1 MFITKMLIESECGL
15 ALASKHMAEP
25 IVIPYLYPVRK
36 ERNYVF
42 CFTKKSK
49 DKPFKSEILGDF
61 ETHKITS
68 SGKYAIIDGVKK
80 AHGIIS
86 PIQNN
91 AGIPLFPLIIS
102 DGREQISFLTYDKA
116 TSVEITESIGNRNVV
131 EIIESRKITV
141 EDLVRKVQSGL
152 MPSFTLGLTTMER
165 DILQN
170 AYVSGFYS
178 WPRKYDLENLSAD
191 FNLSKP
197 TIAYHMRNA
206 ERKLLDTIFNNSS

>member
-15 ALASKHMAEP
+15 ALASKRTAEP

-42 CFTKKSK
+42 CFTRKRK
-49 DKPFKSEILGDF
+49 DIPFKAELLGDF
-61 ETHKITS
+61 ETHKVTS
-68 SGKYAIIDGVKK
+68 SGKYSIIDGIKK

-86 PIQNN
+86 PIQKN

-102 DGREQISFLTYDKA
+102 DGKEQISFLTYDKT
-116 TSVEITESIGNRNVV
+116 TSNKITESIGSKNVI
-131 EIIESRKITV
+131 EIIESKKITV

-152 MPSFTLGLTTMER
+152 MPSFTLGLTTMEK
-165 DILQN
+165 DILQS
-170 AYVSGFYS
+170 AYISGFYS
-178 WPRKYDLENLSAD
+178 WPRKYDLENLSTD
-191 FNLSKP
+191 FSLSKP

-206 ERKLLDTIFNNSS
+206 ERKLLSTIFNNSS